1 VWLDADYPG
10 DDSVKKTVRD
20 TMTNAIIFEA
30 EQCCSTAELESA
42 SQSASCE
49 PCISEASAADPPP
62 LKRCRSSLFDSYER
76 HSAKASA
83 VASQQQM
90 NLQSVVMEYL
100 EYVATPRTRD
110 SDPWVEVTHDATF
123 KVLHPL
129 LEKVFCPPAT
139 CAPVER
145 IFSHNG
151 LLMRANGARMGDNML
166 SQLVYL

>member
-20 TMTNAIIFEA
+20 TITNAIIFEA
-30 EQCCSTAELESA
+30 EQCCLTAELETA
-42 SQSASCE
+42 SQSTPCE
-49 PCISEASAADPPP
+49 PCTSEASTADPPP
-62 LKRCRSSLFDSYER
+62 LKRCRSSLFASYER

-100 EYVATPRTRD
+100 EYVTIPRTRD
-110 SDPWVEVTHDATF
+110 SYPWFEVRHSDTF

-129 LEKVFCPPAT
+129 LEKVFCPPAIS
-139 CAPVER
+139 AFV
-145 IFSHNG
+145 
-151 LLMRANGARMGDNML
+151 
-166 SQLVYL
+166 